1 MPLSRVGAEDTI
13 VACCSGALPCGVA
26 VVRLSGN
33 KSRSIAEK
41 LFKPK
46 VGTLPWRRGMY
57 YGSIQDASGEHID
70 DGLLLWFEEPNS
82 FTGEDVVE
90 LQLHGA
96 EPLVLG
102 VLSSAV
108 QLGARL
114 AQPGE
119 FSWRA
124 FVNGKTSG
132 RQLEQLAGI
141 YQARDVSGANGK
153 NILGGRV
160 DAVARDF
167 EGARAQWIAV
177 RASLETAVDFSEEEE
192 SVLDLV
198 KKEIEKTISSIEA
211 LRRRFALIPQFSHGR
226 KIGIFGL
233 PNAGKSSLFNALL
246 AQKRSL
252 VHDRPGT
259 TRDVVEEEVWI
270 AGRVWK
276 LGDTAGLRE
285 TTDVTEKMGIVQGSD
300 YLETCSAVIWVVD
313 GSAPNATTSVAEV
326 IGQKPCV
333 LVWNKADQP
342 KVVPPPGWIGVS
354 AHAGA
359 GLGTLMDALA
369 KVTRGLATEGLGLLT
384 VRENVVLEKIAEALS
399 ALQLLA
405 REEAPPELLAEEA
418 LLIDKLF
425 AQLISEIT
433 PEEVYDMVFS
443 RFCIGK

>member
-167 EGARAQWIAV
+167 EGGPGFIRTGV
-177 RASLETAVDFSEEEE
+177 RHV
-192 SVLDLV
+192 
-198 KKEIEKTISSIEA
+198 
-211 LRRRFALIPQFSHGR
+211 
-226 KIGIFGL
+226 
-233 PNAGKSSLFNALL
+233 
-246 AQKRSL
+246 
-252 VHDRPGT
+252 
-259 TRDVVEEEVWI
+259 
-270 AGRVWK
+270 
-276 LGDTAGLRE
+276 
-285 TTDVTEKMGIVQGSD
+285 
-300 YLETCSAVIWVVD
+300 
-313 GSAPNATTSVAEV
+313 AT
-326 IGQKPCV
+326 
-333 LVWNKADQP
+333 
-342 KVVPPPGWIGVS
+342 
-354 AHAGA
+354 
-359 GLGTLMDALA
+359 
-369 KVTRGLATEGLGLLT
+369 
-384 VRENVVLEKIAEALS
+384 
-399 ALQLLA
+399 
-405 REEAPPELLAEEA
+405 
-418 LLIDKLF
+418 
-425 AQLISEIT
+425 
-433 PEEVYDMVFS
+433 
-443 RFCIGK
+443 